1 LIKLIQTGFAEV
13 VDMSLSMPA
22 IEKTSSAYLV
32 INAIGEKE
40 LGKALDILRAV
51 AVKKDL
57 LMIEPIRLNS
67 VGS

>member
-1 LIKLIQTGFAEV
+1 LIKIDSTGFAEV

-40 LGKALDILRAV
+40 LAK
-51 AVKKDL
+51 
-57 LMIEPIRLNS
+57 RLI
-67 VGS
+67 